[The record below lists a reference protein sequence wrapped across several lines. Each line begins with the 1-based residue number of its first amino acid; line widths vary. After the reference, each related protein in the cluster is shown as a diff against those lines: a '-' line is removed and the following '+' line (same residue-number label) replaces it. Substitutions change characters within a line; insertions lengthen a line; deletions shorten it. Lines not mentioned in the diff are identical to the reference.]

1 MLLALHAVAEVQ
13 EPGAVDGEA
22 DLPSVKESACAIH
35 MPQPYCVRDELV
47 QEQEV
52 YGGTD
57 S

>member
-1 MLLALHAVAEVQ
+1 MLVEVHAVAEVQ

-22 DLPSVKESACAIH
+22 DLPSFAESACAIH
-35 MPQPYCVRDELV
+35 MPRSYCVCDESI

-52 YGGTD
+52 YGGAD